1 MKFYIPTI
9 EVIDEIKAAMKNNT
23 KMCCEMSPANA
34 VLWARYYK
42 TEIAFWNGELIFR
55 SLGEDGI
62 YSYSC
67 DLQDSKQARDLFDQV
82 NQLAKKQGQPLRMH
96 CIMQQEFDQIEEWY
110 PGQYEMQVRRDSS
123 DYIYLREKLATLAG
137 SKLHGKRNHI
147 HRFEEQHP
155 DWSYETI
162 TDANE
167 QECARMAMH
176 WCMANCMGEQDVI
189 EYDKIDESKL
199 VVYAIRHREQLG
211 MIGGAIRADGRIIA
225 ITLGERLTED
235 TFVVHFEKAYADIQG
250 AYPIINRE
258 FVRHELGEYQYVNR
272 EEDLG
277 EEGLRKAKLSYR
289 PEILLEKGIVT
300 KKQEEA

>member
-1 MKFYIPTI
+1 MNFYVPTI
-9 EVIDEIKAAMKNNT
+9 EDIDRIKFAMKNNT
-23 KMCCEMSPANA
+23 KLCCEMSPANA

-42 TEIAFWNGELIFR
+42 TEIAFQNGELLFR
-55 SLGEDGI
+55 SLGEDGV

-67 DLQDSKQARDLFDQV
+67 DIQDSLDGKALFDEICR
-82 NQLAKKQGQPLRMH
+82 LAMEQKQPLRMH
-96 CIMQQEFDQIEEWY
+96 CVMQQEFEQIEEWY
-110 PGQYEMQVRRDSS
+110 PGQYQMTVNRDYC
-123 DYIYLREKLATLAG
+123 DYIYSREKLATLAG
-137 SKLHGKRNHI
+137 KKLHGKRNHI

-155 DWSYETI
+155 DWSYEPI
-162 TDANE
+162 NDSNE

-176 WCMANCMGEQDVI
+176 WCMANCMDGEDTI

-211 MIGGAIRADGRIIA
+211 VTGGAIRADGRIIA
-225 ITLGERLTED
+225 ITLGERLTD
-235 TFVVHFEKAYADIQG
+235 NAFVVHFEKAYADIQG

-258 FVRHELGEYQYVNR
+258 FVRHELENYVYVNR

-277 EEGLRKAKLSYR
+277 EEGLRKAKSSYY

-300 KKQEEA
+300 KKQ

>member
-1 MKFYIPTI
+1 
-9 EVIDEIKAAMKNNT
+9 
-23 KMCCEMSPANA
+23 
-34 VLWARYYK
+34 
-42 TEIAFWNGELIFR
+42 
-55 SLGEDGI
+55 
-62 YSYSC
+62 
-67 DLQDSKQARDLFDQV
+67 
-82 NQLAKKQGQPLRMH
+82 
-96 CIMQQEFDQIEEWY
+96 
-110 PGQYEMQVRRDSS
+110 
-123 DYIYLREKLATLAG
+123 
-137 SKLHGKRNHI
+137 
-147 HRFEEQHP
+147 
-155 DWSYETI
+155 
-162 TDANE
+162 
-167 QECARMAMH
+167 MH

-258 FVRHELGEYQYVNR
+258 FVRHELGEYRYVNR